1 MGVKCSGLRC
11 HGCRGFYGKEKKIE
25 GKNKNERENGEGK
38 GVWPCGSRS
47 WGKTMG
53 RKMEKKKKMGK
64 KKGEKEKENE
74 GERRKAPV
82 RSWELGREGE
92 NGMGKLEEKK

>member
-1 MGVKCSGLRC
+1 ME
-11 HGCRGFYGKEKKIE
+11 RGK
-25 GKNKNERENGEGK
+25 GK

-47 WGKTMG
+47 WGERVG

-64 KKGEKEKENE
+64 KNGEKEKENE

-82 RSWELGREGE
+82 RSWELGTMGREGE
-92 NGMGKLEEKK
+92 KWNGKIRGKK